1 MSQARTLDETNVR
14 RVFKSLE
21 FGRNSIRNKAMLA
34 LSVYSGMRA
43 CEIAS
48 LDIGNVVGKDREI
61 KDVISL
67 KQSQTK
73 GEKAREVFLNAKA
86 KSHLKAYAKTISGKD
101 CLLPLFSPE
110 GKWRRFSSNSLVICF
125 RNFYQSIGMEGYSSH
140 SGRRSFCSNL
150 ANKGVNIRVIQRLSG
165 HRSLQSV
172 QPYLDANEDM
182 VKQAVEL
189 L

>member
-1 MSQARTLDETNVR
+1 
-14 RVFKSLE
+14 
-21 FGRNSIRNKAMLA
+21 MLA

-43 CEIAS
+43 CEIAA
-48 LDIGNVVGKDREI
+48 LDIANVLTTDGEI

-67 KQSQTK
+67 TRSQTK
-73 GEKAREVFLNAKA
+73 GNKAREVFLNSKA
-86 KSHLKAYAKTISGKD
+86 KSHIKGYTKTLGNKSGEQAF
-101 CLLPLFSPE
+101 FSPE
-110 GKWRRFSSNSLVICF
+110 GKWRRFTANSMVIAF
-125 RNFYQSIGMEGYSSH
+125 RNFYKTIGMEGYSSH
-140 SGRRSFCSNL
+140 SGRRSFCSTL

-172 QPYLDANEDM
+172 QPYLDANEEM